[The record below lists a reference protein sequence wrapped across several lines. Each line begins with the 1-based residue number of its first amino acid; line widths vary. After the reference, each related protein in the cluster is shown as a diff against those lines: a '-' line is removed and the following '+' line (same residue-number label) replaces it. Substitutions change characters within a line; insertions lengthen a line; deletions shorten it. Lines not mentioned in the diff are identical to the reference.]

1 MRFKLSDRIA
11 FDPTELVLDPVCA
24 AVVKVPAMLSPKP
37 GDVLIRDAVSGYTVI
52 DAVSLRELCGPYLSI
67 FDAVVAARGQVSTGD
82 LWREYLDPQGRT
94 LGAFR
99 LDLPASFV

>member
-1 MRFKLSDRIA
+1 MVNPKL
-11 FDPTELVLDPVCA
+11 
-24 AVVKVPAMLSPKP
+24 

-52 DAVSLRELCGPYLSI
+52 DAVSLRQLSGPYLSI

-82 LWREYLDPQGRT
+82 VWREYLDPQGRAI
-94 LGAFR
+94 GPFR